1 MKYIKRSIAIEA
13 TQQSEEFTVETLEGT
28 MSGKPGDYLVTGV
41 NGEQY
46 PCDKEIFEKTYVK
59 VDNFIDRLNLEYEE
73 LENKYEKLKAF
84 IISSKFGEVPK
95 DQRKMLKKQKRIM
108 EDYLDILKE
117 RIRVLNK

>member
-59 VDNFIDRLNLEYEE
+59 VDNFIDRLNLEYGE
-73 LENKYEKLKAF
+73 LEDKYEKLKAF
-84 IISSKFGEVPK
+84 TISSKFGEVPK